1 MKNYEI
7 LPNPIYD
14 NVFKYLLED
23 IESAKIIL
31 SVLSNRNIT
40 DLHYESGNFTEKK
53 TDFDKEIKIL
63 EIENKANKKKQD
75 ANKTE
80 WQLIDTELEL
90 QKSKVK
96 DPHTGNDIARA
107 HLDFIATIKDPS
119 GKEEHIMIE
128 LQKENDPSDI
138 YRFKRY
144 IAKNFIKKVERTKI
158 NSRTKVPEKQIVSL
172 PILPI
177 FILNFKIE
185 NDIKDLVLHVNNE
198 TRGFYTKKI
207 LKKPNEFID
216 NLTYG
221 LIIVQLAH
229 LDTIKE
235 NMLQFL
241 TTEELKRTYKLLSF
255 FDQSLIHNNNRHRL
269 RLPTEQMPKD
279 FGRIVNRLKSASL
292 DNPDLEEEMFAED
305 EYIQM
310 LKNKYR
316 TINNLSDELSST
328 TKKLRNTTKK
338 LDKEKLIRKIAEKQR
353 KEAEEQRKEAEEQKK
368 EAEEQ
373 KKQEKHK
380 RLKAEEQKKLAE
392 EQKKEEKYKRLKAE
406 EHIAFLEK
414 KLREKK

>member
-7 LPNPIYD
+7 LPNPLYD

-53 TDFDKEIKIL
+53 TVLDKEKKIL
-63 EIENKANKKKQD
+63 EIENKANKKKQEAD
-75 ANKTE
+75 KTE

-185 NDIKDLVLHVNNE
+185 DDIKDLVLHVNNE
-198 TRGFYTKKI
+198 TRGFCTKKI
-207 LKKPNEFID
+207 LEKPNEFID

-221 LIIVQLAH
+221 LIIVQLPH
-229 LDTIKE
+229 LDNIKE
-235 NMLQFL
+235 NMLQLL

-255 FDQSLIHNNNRHRL
+255 FDQSLIYNNNRHRL

-316 TINNLSDELSST
+316 TINNLSDELNST
-328 TKKLRNTTKK
+328 TKKLRNTTIK
-338 LDKEKLIRKIAEKQR
+338 LDKEKLIRKEAEKQK
-353 KEAEEQRKEAEEQKK
+353 KEEKNKRLKAEKQKK
-368 EAEEQ
+368 E
-373 KKQEKHK
+373 EKDK
-380 RLKAEEQKKLAE
+380 RLKAEEQKK
-392 EQKKEEKYKRLKAE
+392 EEKNKRLKAE
-406 EHIAFLEK
+406 ERIAFLEK
-414 KLREKK
+414 KLQEEKL